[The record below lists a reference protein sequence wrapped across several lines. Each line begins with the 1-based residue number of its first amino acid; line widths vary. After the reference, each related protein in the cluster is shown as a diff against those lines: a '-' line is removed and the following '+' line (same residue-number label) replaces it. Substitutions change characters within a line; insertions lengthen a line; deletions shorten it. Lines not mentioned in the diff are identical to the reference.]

1 MNSKYK
7 TLGFDKV
14 YVINLKRRQDRK
26 TELIKTFPR
35 S

>member
-1 MNSKYK
+1 MNTKYS

-26 TELIKTFPR
+26 KTLKIIIYR
-35 S
+35 